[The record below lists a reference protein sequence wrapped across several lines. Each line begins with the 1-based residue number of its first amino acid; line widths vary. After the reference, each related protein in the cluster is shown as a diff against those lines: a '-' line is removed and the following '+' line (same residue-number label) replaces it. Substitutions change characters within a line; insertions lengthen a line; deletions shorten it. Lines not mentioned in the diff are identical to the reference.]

1 MERVVVRVG
10 GADIRLHMEGLAR
23 LVRDLDGAPDVLRAA
38 P

>member
-1 MERVVVRVG
+1 MERMVIRPA
-10 GADIRLHMEGLAR
+10 GADIRLHVGGLAR